1 MEVRIKPEKT
11 EKPLDPPPV
20 QDERQTPV
28 PHNKPHTLDN
38 CNGDLDSRFEAIL
51 EAYALDPER
60 WDGLQ

>member
-1 MEVRIKPEKT
+1 MEVRMKPEKN

-28 PHNKPHTLDN
+28 PRNDPHAFDN
-38 CNGDLDSRFEAIL
+38 CNGALDSRFEEIL
-51 EAYALDPER
+51 EIYALDPER